1 MKKKKN
7 NKKSINTM
15 TKIFNILIIVSSIFL
30 IYTISL
36 ISKIETAII
45 TSGIIVLIIVDIF
58 LLIFINKLL
67 KKQTLLKYIAF
78 ILLSSLLIAGQ
89 TTVGYFIYKTY
100 SSVTG
105 MNKSNITYT
114 SALVIM
120 NKNDYTIED
129 LKDKK
134 IGIVEDKTSID
145 GYIIGTEIIED
156 KKLEENNTIIN
167 YDSNSALIADLYN
180 ETIDAIIISENYPTM
195 FKSIEE
201 YKKIEEETKIIF
213 TKSKKLNK
221 KQIAKYTG
229 EEIKNFNSKTS
240 INEPFT
246 VLVMGVDTV
255 GVELSK
261 NSSGN
266 GDALMLITFNPKT
279 LNATILSIPR
289 DSYVPIA
296 CFANQKEN
304 KITHAAWN
312 GESCMIKT
320 IENFTGI
327 NIDYYIKI
335 NFKGVV
341 NLVNALGGIDVDVPI
356 EFCEQDSN
364 RNFGNQQCLKE
375 GFQTINGE
383 QALAL
388 ARHRKTLLTGDLQRG
403 QNQQLV
409 IMGIANKIKSIKS
422 ANQALKILDSL
433 SKSID
438 TNFTTEQM
446 LSGYE
451 IAKAIIA
458 TSSSGNL
465 INMQQLYLSGSSQ
478 YIYDESMQLEL
489 YNYIVNK
496 SSLKQVVNA
505 MKKNLGQASAETTKT
520 MNFNIEEKFEMTT
533 IGTDNLMAT
542 QLFTLLPN
550 FTGKTIE
557 YAKSWLSQ
565 YNINVNIEEVE
576 TTEQEEGTIISQS
589 LPSGKR
595 VDYINSSGITFK
607 VAIYGE
613 NEEND
618 EDIEN
623 NENNENEENNEDN
636 NDENNNENEN
646 NENENNNENPEDTPN
661 EDTPNEETTPE
672 ETEPGTNE

>member
-1 MKKKKN
+1 MKKKK
-7 NKKSINTM
+7 KKIKDKKPIDIII
-15 TKIFNILIIVSSIFL
+15 KILNILVIISTIFL
-30 IYTISL
+30 TYTISL
-36 ISKIETAII
+36 ISKIETTII
-45 TSGIIVLIIVDIF
+45 VSGIVVLIITIILLL
-58 LLIFINKLL
+58 LLINKII
-67 KKQTLLKYIAF
+67 KKPNTIKYIIF
-78 ILLSSLLIAGQ
+78 IILSLLLIIGQ
-89 TTVGYFIYKTY
+89 TTVGYIIYKTY
-100 SSVTG
+100 TSVTS

-120 NKNDYTIED
+120 NKNDYTID
-129 LKDKK
+129 SLSGKK
-134 IGIVEDKTSID
+134 IGIVEDKKSID

-156 KKLEENNTIIN
+156 KKLSENNTIIN
-167 YDSNSALIADLYN
+167 YDNNSSLIKDLYN
-180 ETIDAIIISENYPTM
+180 GTIDAIIISENYPVM
-195 FKSIEE
+195 FKSIDEF
-201 YKKIEEETKIIF
+201 KKIEEETKIIF
-213 TKSKKLNK
+213 TKSKKLTK

-229 EEIKNFNSKTS
+229 EEVKNYNAKTS
-240 INEPFT
+240 ITEPFT
-246 VLVMGVDTV
+246 VLVMGVDSL

-261 NSSGN
+261 NASGN

-296 CFANQKEN
+296 CFANQREN

-341 NLVNALGGIDVDVPI
+341 NLVNALGGIEVDVPI

-364 RNFGNQQCLKE
+364 RDSRNPQCLKE
-375 GFQTINGE
+375 GLQTLNGE

-403 QNQQLV
+403 KNQQLV
-409 IMGIANKIKSIKS
+409 IMGIANKIKAIKS
-422 ANQALKILDSL
+422 ANQALNLLDSI
-433 SKSID
+433 SASID

-458 TSSSGNL
+458 TSSSDNL

-478 YIYDESMQLEL
+478 YIYEESIGMEL
-489 YNYIVNK
+489 YNYIINK
-496 SSLKQVVNA
+496 SSLKQIVNA
-505 MKKNLGQASAETTKT
+505 MKKNLGEASSDTTKT
-520 MNFNIEEKFEMTT
+520 MNFNIEEKFEMIT

-542 QLFTLLPN
+542 SLYTLLPN
-550 FTGKTIE
+550 FTGKTID

-565 YNINVNIEEVE
+565 YNINITIEEVE
-576 TTEQEEGTIISQS
+576 TIEQEEGTIMSQS

-595 VDYINSSGITFK
+595 VDYIDASGITFK

-613 NEEND
+613 NQSNDENIENDTNDENNEENKD
-618 EDIEN
+618 NTEGTENNTNNENTEEDNNENTTPEDNTEEDN
-623 NENNENEENNEDN
+623 NENNE
-636 NDENNNENEN
+636 
-646 NENENNNENPEDTPN
+646 
-661 EDTPNEETTPE
+661 
-672 ETEPGTNE
+672 